1 MAGLERL
8 MYRLFRK
15 GELPFFK
22 PTGRSTTIGAET
34 FKVLLKDD
42 ADHILMATGTTVPT
56 DGGAGF
62 AKGCL
67 FIDTDVAAGS
77 QGVYVN
83 VGTNALCNFDV
94 AGTVSAG
101 SVDTAD
107 LVDAAVTFAKMQAL
121 TTGSIMIGV
130 ANVAAAL
137 DVKTSGRIIVGSGTT
152 AASVAVSGDATLAAN
167 GALTIANAAVT
178 PAKMYET
185 GIQYAE
191 VALTKTNILDTGAGG
206 LGHANGFPLVA
217 SPGATKVLE
226 LISAV
231 LIYDFATAA
240 YDGGGNISIAE
251 SGGGKALTGIEA
263 YADSIGSAT
272 DEMVR
277 FSPLTTEGVPM
288 VADTGINLICAA
300 APTDTGGTAAGVV
313 RVKVAYRVHTHGLA

>member
-1 MAGLERL
+1 MAGLDRL
-8 MYRLFRK
+8 LYRFFRR

-42 ADHILMATGTTVPT
+42 ADNILMATGTTVPT
-56 DGGAGF
+56 DSGAGF
-62 AKGCL
+62 AKGCI
-67 FIDTDVAAGS
+67 FIDTDVVAGS

-83 VGTNALCNFDV
+83 VGTSLLCNFDV

-101 SVDTAD
+101 SVGTTELA
-107 LVDAAVTFAKMQAL
+107 DAAVTFAKLQAL

-137 DVKTSGRIIVGSGTT
+137 DVKTSGRIIVGTGTT
-152 AASVAVSGDATLAAN
+152 AASVAVSGDAILAAN

-185 GIQYAE
+185 ALQYAE
-191 VALTKTNILDTGAGG
+191 VALTKANILDTGAGG
-206 LGHANGFPLVA
+206 LGHASGFPLVA
-217 SPGATKVLE
+217 SPGAAKVIE

-231 LIYDFATAA
+231 LVYDFATAA

-251 SGGGKALTGIEA
+251 SGGGKALTGIVA
-263 YADSIGSAT
+263 YANSIGSAA
-272 DEMVR
+272 DEIVR
-277 FSPLTTEGVPM
+277 FSPLTTAGVSM
-288 VADTGINLICAA
+288 VANTGLNLICAA
-300 APTDTGGTAAGVV
+300 APTDTGGTAAGVA
-313 RVKVAYRVHTHGLA
+313 RVKVTYRVHTHGLA